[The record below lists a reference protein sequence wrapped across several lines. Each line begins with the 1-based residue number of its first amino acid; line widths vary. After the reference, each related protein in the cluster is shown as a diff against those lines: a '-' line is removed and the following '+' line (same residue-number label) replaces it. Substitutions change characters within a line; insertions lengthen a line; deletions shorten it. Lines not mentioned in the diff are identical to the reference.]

1 MPLSLYD
8 TKTRETRPFEPAD
21 PNRVTMYVC
30 GPTVYSYAHIGNA
43 RPAVV
48 FDLLY
53 RLLRREYGEGH
64 VLYARNFTDVDDK
77 IIAAAKQDDLEIE
90 EVTEKFSRIY
100 REDTAALGALPPTH
114 EPTATGNIPAM
125 ISMIERLIAA
135 GVAYETNDHVLFHVP
150 AYADYGQLSRR
161 ESHAQLAGARVEVED
176 YKKDPADFV
185 LWKPA
190 LAKHPGWDSP
200 WGRGRPGWHIECSAM
215 IETILGETIDIHGGG
230 LDLVFPHHENEIAQ
244 SACVHDGAPLARV
257 WMHNGMLTMADE
269 KMSKSEGNVSLMHDL
284 LKSWNGE
291 VLRFALLSAH
301 YRQPLDWTEAL
312 LAQSKATLDG
322 WYRALLALND
332 VEATGDPADLT
343 YYEPALAALQDDL
356 NTPKAF
362 AEISAVVARANKATE
377 RTERVACKTSLLELG
392 GLLGVLQSDP
402 ETWFQGE
409 AGDGP
414 SAEEIEAAL
423 AARQAARKAKDFAE
437 ADRIRDDLAA
447 QGVVIEDS
455 AGGSTWRRE

>member
-1 MPLSLYD
+1 
-8 TKTRETRPFEPAD
+8 
-21 PNRVTMYVC
+21 
-30 GPTVYSYAHIGNA
+30 
-43 RPAVV
+43 
-48 FDLLY
+48 
-53 RLLRREYGEGH
+53 
-64 VLYARNFTDVDDK
+64 
-77 IIAAAKQDDLEIE
+77 
-90 EVTEKFSRIY
+90 
-100 REDTAALGALPPTH
+100 
-114 EPTATGNIPAM
+114 
-125 ISMIERLIAA
+125 
-135 GVAYETNDHVLFHVP
+135 
-150 AYADYGQLSRR
+150 
-161 ESHAQLAGARVEVED
+161 
-176 YKKDPADFV
+176 
-185 LWKPA
+185 
-190 LAKHPGWDSP
+190 
-200 WGRGRPGWHIECSAM
+200 
-215 IETILGETIDIHGGG
+215 
-230 LDLVFPHHENEIAQ
+230 
-244 SACVHDGAPLARV
+244 
-257 WMHNGMLTMADE
+257 
-269 KMSKSEGNVSLMHDL
+269 
-284 LKSWNGE
+284 
-291 VLRFALLSAH
+291 
-301 YRQPLDWTEAL
+301 
-312 LAQSKATLDG
+312 
-322 WYRALLALND
+322 ND